1 MSSIAFR
8 QLAASEVAR
17 VGDIDRTERVRI
29 GYRVEEDQLI
39 RMDVVWDSS
48 PWTEE
53 GEEHSIPHMIHGLEE
68 VLANGG
74 TMLGAFDGPRL
85 VGIATFRPHLTGT
98 MAQLALLH
106 VSNGYRKQGIASRLF
121 ERIEELACQSG
132 AQELYVSATP
142 SESAVGFYT
151 SRGCVW
157 TPTPHPELF
166 ELEPEDIHMIKTLST
181 PSG

>member
-1 MSSIAFR
+1 
-8 QLAASEVAR
+8 
-17 VGDIDRTERVRI
+17 
-29 GYRVEEDQLI
+29 
-39 RMDVVWDSS
+39 
-48 PWTEE
+48 
-53 GEEHSIPHMIHGLEE
+53 MIYGLEE

-74 TMLGAFDGPRL
+74 TMLGAFDGTRL
-85 VGIATFRPHLTGT
+85 VGIATFRPRLTET
-98 MAQLALLH
+98 MAQLAFLH
-106 VSNGYRKQGIASRLF
+106 VSNGYRRQGIAARLF
-121 ERIEELACQSG
+121 DQVEELAFQSG

-142 SESAVGFYT
+142 SESSVGFYT